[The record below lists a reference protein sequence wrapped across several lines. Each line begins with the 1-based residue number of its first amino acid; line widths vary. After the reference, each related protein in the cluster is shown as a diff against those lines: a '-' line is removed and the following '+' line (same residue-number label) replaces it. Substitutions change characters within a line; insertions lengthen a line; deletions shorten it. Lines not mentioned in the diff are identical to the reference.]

1 MLSLYVLAKAPT
13 GRTRR
18 RGSFSQADTSLST
31 IHPPYAPQ
39 QPRTCPG
46 SHTPHTARV
55 SLHARHARSGNMDLL
70 KCQTCGL
77 GFDSSVAHKE
87 HYRTELHR
95 YNLKRRTNDLGP
107 VSETEYQR
115 RKAAAQS
122 LAGLSA
128 PSTEAFHAK
137 CQPCNRSFASK
148 ATLDQH
154 LKSRKHLT
162 MAEGDNGATATKKKA
177 PAAPSTPTTAKVPG
191 PADEAAVEEGSNE
204 EGEEEEGEAAAP
216 VDLSPE
222 VCIFCNERCP
232 SVESTVLHMWKQ
244 HGFHLPDGEYLVDV
258 HGVLRYC
265 AEKVKVGCMCLY
277 CNGKGKGFLTARDV
291 QRHMDA
297 KSHCKLL
304 YEEGEDLHEFR
315 PFYDFSASYGG
326 TKKTTTRNAKKD
338 KAQEDGMDDDE
349 QSLET
354 VDSDYEE
361 VSGNEEGGMAVDGEE
376 SEDEDED
383 DKDMEQMLRQGA
395 LQVSELGELMLPD
408 GRCLGRREY
417 QRYYKQRYRP
427 EDTRSALVASKHEA
441 AGRMGPGM
449 ESYAVVRAGGT
460 GSLMMRGGAGGVGMW
475 GPDKAA
481 RRAVMKV
488 TAAARRARDKYR
500 LRKEI
505 STNKF
510 HKRPQ
515 IDG

>member
-1 MLSLYVLAKAPT
+1 
-13 GRTRR
+13 
-18 RGSFSQADTSLST
+18 
-31 IHPPYAPQ
+31 
-39 QPRTCPG
+39 
-46 SHTPHTARV
+46 
-55 SLHARHARSGNMDLL
+55 MDLL

-77 GFDSSVAHKE
+77 GFDSTVAHKE

-122 LAGLSA
+122 LAGVTASIN
-128 PSTEAFHAK
+128 EAFHAK

-154 LKSRKHLT
+154 LKSRKHIT
-162 MAEGDNGATATKKKA
+162 MAEGDIGATATKKKPA
-177 PAAPSTPTTAKVPG
+177 AAPSTPRTTKAPG
-191 PADEAAVEEGSNE
+191 PMDEVTGEEGSNE
-204 EGEEEEGEAAAP
+204 EGEEEGEAAAP

-222 VCIFCNERCP
+222 VCIFCNERFP
-232 SVESTVLHMWKQ
+232 SVEMAVLHMWKQ

-258 HGVLRYC
+258 HGLLRYC

-315 PFYDFSASYGG
+315 PFYDFSASYALPRGSKKKG
-326 TKKTTTRNAKKD
+326 TGKTKKV

-361 VSGNEEGGMAVDGEE
+361 VSGDEEEGMAVDGEE
-376 SEDEDED
+376 SESEDEDEEED
-383 DKDMEQMLRQGA
+383 DEDVEQMLRQGA

-408 GRCLGRREY
+408 GRLLGRREY

-427 EDTRSALVASKHEA
+427 EDTRSALMASKLEA

-460 GSLMMRGGAGGVGMW
+460 GSLMMRGGAGGEGMW

>member
-1 MLSLYVLAKAPT
+1 
-13 GRTRR
+13 
-18 RGSFSQADTSLST
+18 
-31 IHPPYAPQ
+31 
-39 QPRTCPG
+39 
-46 SHTPHTARV
+46 
-55 SLHARHARSGNMDLL
+55 MDLL

-87 HYRTELHR
+87 HYRMELHR

-122 LAGLSA
+122 LAGMSK
-128 PSTEAFHAK
+128 STTEAFHAK
-137 CQPCNRSFASK
+137 CHLCNRSFASK
-148 ATLDQH
+148 ATLSQH

-162 MAEGDNGATATKKKA
+162 MAEGDNGGTPTKVKATV
-177 PAAPSTPTTAKVPG
+177 APSTPTTIKVPG
-191 PADEAAVEEGSNE
+191 SMDEAAMDEASNKA
-204 EGEEEEGEAAAP
+204 GEEEGGAAAP

-258 HGVLRYC
+258 HGLLRYC
-265 AEKVKVGCMCLY
+265 AEKVKVGCLCLY

-291 QRHMDA
+291 QRHMHS

-315 PFYDFSASYGG
+315 LFYDFSASHALPPCS
-326 TKKTTTRNAKKD
+326 KKMTRGKF

-361 VSGNEEGGMAVDGEE
+361 VSGDGDEGMEADKGEDE
-376 SEDEDED
+376 DDEDED
-383 DKDMEQMLRQGA
+383 VEQMLRQMA

-427 EDTRSALVASKHEA
+427 EDVRSSLVASKHES
-441 AGRMGPGM
+441 AGRLWPGM
-449 ESYAVVRAGGT
+449 ESNAVVKAGGT
-460 GSLMMRGGAGGVGMW
+460 GSLMVRGGAGGEGLW

-481 RRAVMKV
+481 RKAVMKV
-488 TAAARRARDKYR
+488 TAAARRVHDKYR

>member
-1 MLSLYVLAKAPT
+1 
-13 GRTRR
+13 
-18 RGSFSQADTSLST
+18 
-31 IHPPYAPQ
+31 
-39 QPRTCPG
+39 
-46 SHTPHTARV
+46 
-55 SLHARHARSGNMDLL
+55 MDLL

-122 LAGLSA
+122 LAGMST
-128 PSTEAFHAK
+128 STTEAFHAK

-148 ATLDQH
+148 ATLNQH

-162 MAEGDNGATATKKKA
+162 MAEGDNGATATKVKA
-177 PAAPSTPTTAKVPG
+177 TVAPSSPTTIKIPG
-191 PADEAAVEEGSNE
+191 SMDEAAGEEGSNKK
-204 EGEEEEGEAAAP
+204 GEEECEVAAP
-216 VDLSPE
+216 VDLSPD

-232 SVESTVLHMWKQ
+232 SVESAVLHMWKQ

-258 HGVLRYC
+258 HGLLRYC

-291 QRHMDA
+291 QRHMHA

-315 PFYDFSASYGG
+315 PFYDFSASYALPPCS
-326 TKKTTTRNAKKD
+326 KKMTRGKV
-338 KAQEDGMDDDE
+338 KAQERRMDDDE

-361 VSGNEEGGMAVDGEE
+361 VSGDEDEGMIVGREE
-376 SEDEDED
+376 SEDEDDEED
-383 DKDMEQMLRQGA
+383 EDVEQMLRQGA

-427 EDTRSALVASKHEA
+427 EDTRSSLVASKHEA

-449 ESYAVVRAGGT
+449 ESYAVMRAGGT
-460 GSLMMRGGAGGVGMW
+460 GSLMVRGGAGGEGLW

-488 TAAARRARDKYR
+488 TAAARRVRDKYR